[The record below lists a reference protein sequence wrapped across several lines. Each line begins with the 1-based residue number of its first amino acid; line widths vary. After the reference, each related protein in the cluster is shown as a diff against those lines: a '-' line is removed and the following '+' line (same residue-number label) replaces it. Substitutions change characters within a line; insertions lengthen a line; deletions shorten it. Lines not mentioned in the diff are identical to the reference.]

1 MTMTETR
8 KVDSRSFDELVWHLV
23 DPEKGDGPQMAIL
36 WRDPTRG
43 EFWALLRVPP
53 GFESPM
59 HIHTRDER
67 VLQLQGRSVH
77 WTIDQSGVDAPVMEP
92 GDYMLMPGGVAHVS
106 ANTDAAESLEL
117 IAMDGPFDF
126 TIHTQRQ
133 R

>member
-1 MTMTETR
+1 MSMIESRT
-8 KVDSRSFDELVWHLV
+8 VDPRSFDALVWHPV
-23 DPEKGDGPQMAIL
+23 DPKTDDGPQMAVL
-36 WRDPTRG
+36 WGDPTRG
-43 EFWALLRVPP
+43 QFGALLRVPP

-59 HIHTRDER
+59 HVHTLDER
-67 VLQLQGRSVH
+67 VVQLQGRSVH

-126 TIHTQRQ
+126 TIYIQQQR
-133 R
+133 